1 MGDGKKSIN
10 ISSQLYNEIK
20 KRYVDSG
27 EFESVEEF
35 VELVLREFLQEEDY
49 EEAYSPEEEERIKER
64 LRSLGYL

>member
-1 MGDGKKSIN
+1 LGDEKKSIN

-49 EEAYSPEEEERIKER
+49 EEAYSPEEEEQIKER

>member
-1 MGDGKKSIN
+1 LGDEKKSIN

-35 VELVLREFLQEEDY
+35 VELVLREFLQEENY